1 MLDKSKKEII
11 IIDNYAGRELW
22 DILKDINKNIAIISK
37 DINEELIK
45 KIETKTEQIINEALK
60 DKKINF
66 ILLKEIITE
75 NLYPYINYLTGRK
88 PIILPIIL
96 DIKK

>member
-1 MLDKSKKEII
+1 MKEKKLLIKPNI
-11 IIDNYAGRELW
+11 TTRGF
-22 DILKDINKNIAIISK
+22 ILVNE
-37 DINEELIK
+37 NEELIK

-88 PIILPIIL
+88 HIILPIIL